1 MILGSALG
9 CSTDSRYIFSTSRM
23 QSPVMGI
30 PDLWRLLHDIDFA
43 PDCVLKVAHIVDLD
57 HHKRIVY

>member
-1 MILGSALG
+1 
-9 CSTDSRYIFSTSRM
+9 M

-43 PDCVLKVAHIVDLD
+43 PDCVLKVAHIVDWIITKELFIELD
-57 HHKRIVY
+57 